1 MNPEASQPLLAG
13 KLLSQ
18 AFVVLRDNFLPFYIT
33 GLVVALPSLI
43 LTAVLPADAQS
54 LANIVDSLLAQLAI
68 AALTYGSYQYL
79 AGHRVG
85 AGDCIRYA
93 AGRFG
98 RLFGLALLSN
108 IIIIVGL
115 ILFIIPGLFLMT
127 MFAVSV
133 PALLAERLSVSASLS
148 RSSALTK
155 GYRWPVFGLLALV
168 ILGMLA
174 AAFAAGI
181 VIALIFPNAVD
192 AEFGLVDIVIW
203 LWTGLY
209 YAVLSVITATIYYR
223 LREIKEGLGI
233 EQLAAVFD

>member
-1 MNPEASQPLLAG
+1 MNPEASQS
-13 KLLSQ
+13 LSIGRVLSLS
-18 AFVVLRDNFLPFYIT
+18 FTVLRDNFLPFYLT
-33 GLVVALPSLI
+33 GLVIALPSLI
-43 LTAVLPADAQS
+43 LTAVLPEEAQG
-54 LANIVDSLLAQLAI
+54 LANLLDSLLAQLAI

-108 IIIIVGL
+108 LIIIVGL
-115 ILFIIPGLFLMT
+115 VLFIIPGLFLMT

-133 PALLAERLSVSASLS
+133 PALLAERLTISDSLK
-148 RSSALTK
+148 RSTALTK
-155 GYRWPVFGLLALV
+155 GYRWQVFGLLALIV
-168 ILGMLA
+168 LGLLA
-174 AAFAAGI
+174 AVFVAGV
-181 VIALIFPNAVD
+181 VIALIFPAAVD

-209 YAVLSVITATIYYR
+209 YAVLSVTTATIYYR